1 MERFPKP
8 CDVGTLFLRVSHGA
22 DADRDTRWGKY

>member
-8 CDVGTLFLRVSHGA
+8 CDVGTLFLRASHGG
-22 DADRDTRWGKY
+22 DADQETRWGK